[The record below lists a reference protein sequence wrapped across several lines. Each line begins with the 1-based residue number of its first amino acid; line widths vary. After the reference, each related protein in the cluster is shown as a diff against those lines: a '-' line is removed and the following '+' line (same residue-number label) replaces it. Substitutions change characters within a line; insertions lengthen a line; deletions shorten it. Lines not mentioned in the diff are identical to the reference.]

1 MFLLFTF
8 VFVQPARTGSDQCLK
23 QHPHRNGNQ
32 SSGATAPSKI
42 KRKKNLNSIFL
53 VMMLLFACTSPPPLT
68 LVKSFLNGSLM
79 LPAHCSKI
87 ESFLQLRTILNKHLT
102 KSNINSILLNYYYF
116 YQHFSKKD
124 RSFKQQNLF
133 QVSFVSK
140 QKYVANNDNCYLK
153 FNVSIKTC
161 ILQQD
166 LHSEPCQPCRK
177 ELLANI
183 VNGFQSLT
191 FLARKFI

>member
-1 MFLLFTF
+1 MYF
-8 VFVQPARTGSDQCLK
+8 P
-23 QHPHRNGNQ
+23 P
-32 SSGATAPSKI
+32 
-42 KRKKNLNSIFL
+42 
-53 VMMLLFACTSPPPLT
+53 PPPLT

-191 FLARKFI
+191 FLAKKFI